1 MGKPARARCL
11 TSLEPVPSA
20 LDGRDETGLECVL
33 FGFCMPGFPK
43 APFSLELLKG
53 GVWSSEPYMDRAG

>member
-20 LDGRDETGLECVL
+20 LDGRDETGLECRAVWIL
-33 FGFCMPGFPK
+33 HAWLSEVSIFPGVAEGRCM
-43 APFSLELLKG
+43 EL
-53 GVWSSEPYMDRAG
+53 